1 MLRFTE
7 LVASAEAEIESLLPW
22 DLSEALA
29 AGAAPLIIDIREPH
43 EYAAMH
49 IAGSLNVPRG
59 VLEMACEYGYEETL
73 PELAASRDAEV
84 VLVCRSGNRTALAAQ
99 VLRRM
104 GFTRTRSLR
113 TGLRG
118 WNDYEQPL
126 IDHDGRELPIEDAD
140 AYFTARVRPEQLAPA
155 D

>member
-29 AGAAPLIIDIREPH
+29 AGAAPLVIDIREPH